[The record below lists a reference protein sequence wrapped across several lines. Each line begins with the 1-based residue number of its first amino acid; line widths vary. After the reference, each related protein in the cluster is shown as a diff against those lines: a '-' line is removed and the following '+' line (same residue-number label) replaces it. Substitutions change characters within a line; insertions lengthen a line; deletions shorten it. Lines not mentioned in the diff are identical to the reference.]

1 MAIQPED
8 LVEKLRSVPLFAP
21 LTVSEAELLVQAGR
35 RAVYRHGQ
43 TLIQEGEAG
52 TNMFVI
58 LSGHAD
64 VLQSTFEGNR
74 RLLLAR
80 RPGDVIGELGLMDGK
95 PRSASVVARDT
106 CRTLVLEQRS
116 FQQCLRRNP
125 DLAISLI
132 RSLAQSIREQNARIA
147 QPDGA
152 KARLML
158 FLAERLREEVESGE
172 PLAEIELGQ
181 NFAHLAPGLG
191 MTRETLSRI
200 ISELTQLRILKKLSR
215 TRLAVHRRRFWLE
228 LQSDSEV
235 LDDE

>member
-21 LTVSEAELLVQAGR
+21 LTSSEAELLVQAGR

-43 TLIQEGEAG
+43 ALIYEGEAG
-52 TNMFVI
+52 TNLFVI

-74 RLLLAR
+74 RLLLTR
-80 RPGDVIGELGLMDGK
+80 GPGDVIGELGLMDGK

-106 CRTLVLEQRS
+106 CRTLVIEQRS
-116 FQQCLRRNP
+116 FQQCIRRNP

-152 KARLML
+152 KPRLMQ
-158 FLAERLREEVESGE
+158 FLAERLREEAETPD
-172 PLAEIELGQ
+172 PLTQIDLGH
-181 NFAHLAPGLG
+181 NFAKLAPELG
-191 MTRETLSRI
+191 MTRETLSRL
-200 ISELTQLRILKKLSR
+200 ISELTKLRIVKKLSR

-228 LQSDSEV
+228 MHSD